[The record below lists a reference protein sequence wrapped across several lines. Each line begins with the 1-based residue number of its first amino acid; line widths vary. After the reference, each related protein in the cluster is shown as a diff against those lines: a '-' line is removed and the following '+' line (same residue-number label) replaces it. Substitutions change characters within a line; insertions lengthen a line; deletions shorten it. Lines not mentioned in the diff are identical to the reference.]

1 MKTIFHFLEGL
12 SVSSRDLRNIG
23 LENNDQRV
31 IVNFKSEKFID
42 IVSIKRR
49 QFNTLNF
56 EQHIVKIELC

>member
-56 EQHIVKIELC
+56 EQHIDKIELC